1 MYLVVGVE
9 LKYFCQVF
17 AVASSVYI
25 SCGSKYSKAI
35 QVVYAA
41 VVGGR
46 FWERGKM
53 LYCISYVIY
62 ILSSIESRVVRWYI
76 DILAV

>member
-1 MYLVVGVE
+1 MDLYLVVGVK
-9 LKYFCQVF
+9 LKYFWQVF

-53 LYCISYVIY
+53 SYCIYSVVY
-62 ILSSIESRVVRWYI
+62 I
-76 DILAV
+76 